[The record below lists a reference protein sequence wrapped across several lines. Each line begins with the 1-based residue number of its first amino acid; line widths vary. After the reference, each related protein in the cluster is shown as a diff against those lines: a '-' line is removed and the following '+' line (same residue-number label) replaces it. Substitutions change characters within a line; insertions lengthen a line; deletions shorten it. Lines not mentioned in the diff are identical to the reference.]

1 MLRKVFGGEDLACWL
16 AGQKE
21 LMVRLGVFNTAKCL
35 LNYSIT
41 PECSRAIDEVL
52 RDEHDWLFR

>member
-1 MLRKVFGGEDLACWL
+1 
-16 AGQKE
+16 
-21 LMVRLGVFNTAKCL
+21 MVRLGVFNTAKCL

-41 PECSRAIDEVL
+41 PECSRVIDEVL